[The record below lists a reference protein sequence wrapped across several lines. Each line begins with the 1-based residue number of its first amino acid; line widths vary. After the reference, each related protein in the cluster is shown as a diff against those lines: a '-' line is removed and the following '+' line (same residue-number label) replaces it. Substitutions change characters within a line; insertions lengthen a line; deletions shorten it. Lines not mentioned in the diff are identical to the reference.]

1 MSRLN
6 YKGFFLKCQGAYG
19 SGVGIKEEGDIGIV
33 LVDLK
38 RQEDGYICS
47 GCGRKVFSKHSS
59 WVQEV
64 RHLHLWRYLTILK
77 AQSERSLEGITV
89 LGVDE
94 ISVGQGHNY
103 WHLIKIIYDKFHVM
117 RHLLNALNKI
127 RKAEFR
133 SAGKEMKRILTG
145 RKFILLK
152 RISNLRGKRG
162 RLLRGY

>member
-1 MSRLN
+1 LWC
-6 YKGFFLKCQGAYG
+6 KG
-19 SGVGIKEEGDIGIV
+19 
-33 LVDLK
+33 
-38 RQEDGYICS
+38 R
-47 GCGRKVFSKHSS
+47 
-59 WVQEV
+59 EV
-64 RHLHLWRYLTILK
+64 RVFRKNSRQTIELAHQVSELCKVMTAEDVAVFEHLHWQRELDINKRAIQK